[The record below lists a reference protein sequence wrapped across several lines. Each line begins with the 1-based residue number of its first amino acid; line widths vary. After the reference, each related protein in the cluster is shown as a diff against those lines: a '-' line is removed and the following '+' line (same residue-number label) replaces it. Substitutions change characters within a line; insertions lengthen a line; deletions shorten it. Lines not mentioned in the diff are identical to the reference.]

1 MRPASLVTVAA
12 LVLAST
18 ASAGTLTLSPAAVPL
33 RGRVGQSTRQSLTL
47 ANGTDVALS
56 FELEAKD
63 VVVRDGTRLF
73 VDPGVL
79 PASIAATAV
88 FSARGLTIP
97 AGGSST
103 VDVLVTLPPGASHRA
118 VVALFRG
125 TTRIGNTVPSLGA
138 LLTFTLSE
146 QFRLEPSTLIVEP
159 QSPTS
164 NFALQAVL
172 SNPGDEPIVPKG
184 VVAILDARGAL
195 VGRVAF
201 ESRRLLPGER
211 ATVRAEYPGELAS
224 GAYRALATF
233 EYEGRAAT
241 REAAFEIR

>member
-1 MRPASLVTVAA
+1 
-12 LVLAST
+12 
-18 ASAGTLTLSPAAVPL
+18 
-33 RGRVGQSTRQSLTL
+33 VGQSTTQSITL
-47 ANGTDVALS
+47 ANGTDVALA
-56 FELEAKD
+56 FDLEAKD
-63 VVVRDGTRLF
+63 VVVRDGRRQF

-88 FSARGLTIP
+88 FSVRSVTIP

-103 VDVLVTLPPGASHRA
+103 VEVLVTLPPGTSHRA

-125 TTRIGNTVPSLGA
+125 KTRIRNTVPSLGA

-146 QFRLEPSTLIVEP
+146 GFRLQPSDLAVET
-159 QSPTS
+159 QTASS
-164 NFALQAVL
+164 NLALAAPL
-172 SNPGDEPIVPKG
+172 ANEGDEPLVPKG
-184 VVAILDARGAL
+184 VAVILDASGAL

-201 ESRRLLPGER
+201 EQHRLLPGER
-211 ATVRAEYPGELAS
+211 GTVRAEYPGELPP

-241 REAAFEIR
+241 REAGFEVP